1 MLFILSNLSTAFA
14 QDNPGPEQKM
24 TLEEAWERVEK
35 YNKSVKNWDL
45 RVQISHQQQEDT
57 RRERLPEIGVKS
69 EYARISNL
77 PMYEGGL
84 LQAPTQYPVL
94 HNFFQLK
101 ADAYLNLYEGHRQRT
116 KEQTE
121 EVVHALAEEQRRQ
134 AAADVRLRVAAVY
147 LDLSR
152 SLIFEQLTLKNM
164 EEAEKRLAEIR
175 ELHRNG
181 VVIRSDLL
189 RAELQLSRQKMTLV
203 EIRNA
208 VELARQK
215 LNLMIGLPE
224 ATRVV
229 PADSEAAPLLTGDY
243 EAYVSEAMGQAFAL
257 KIAGKQQEI
266 SELNLR
272 QVQAGYK
279 PRIGLFADYEYA
291 YPQILFYPYAGA
303 LYGLGKAGL
312 RISYPVSALYHTKH
326 KEQAAKLE
334 IQRQQIQLSDRQ
346 DAVRQEVRE
355 AYVHYR
361 EALERVEVSQ
371 LSTRQAEENYRIVRN
386 TYFHQLAL
394 LTDLLDAD
402 SQLLQARFDLASA
415 RLSTRLHYYQLLNTI
430 GK

>member
-1 MLFILSNLSTAFA
+1 MLFILSRLSISFG
-14 QDNPGPEQKM
+14 QGDSVPEQKM
-24 TLEEAWERVEK
+24 TLEEAWGRVEK
-35 YNKSVKNWDL
+35 YNKSVRNWDL
-45 RVQISHQQQEDT
+45 QVRASHEQLADT

-101 ADAYLNLYEGHRQRT
+101 ADAYLNLYEGHRLRT
-116 KEQTE
+116 KEEAE
-121 EVVHALAEEQRRQ
+121 ETVHAITEEQRRQ
-134 AAADVRLRVAAVY
+134 TAADVRLRVAAVY

-152 SLIFEQLTLKNM
+152 SLVFEQLTLKNI
-164 EEAEKRLAEIR
+164 EEAEKRLVDIR
-175 ELHRNG
+175 ELHTNG

-208 VELARQK
+208 VDLARQK
-215 LNLMIGLPE
+215 LSLLIGLPE
-224 ATRVV
+224 ATRIV
-229 PADSEAAPLLTGDY
+229 PADSDAAPSLSGDY
-243 EAYVSEAMGQAFAL
+243 EAYVSEAMDEAFSL
-257 KIAGKQQEI
+257 KIAGKQKEL
-266 SELNLR
+266 SELYLK
-272 QVQAGYK
+272 QVQTAYK

-303 LYGLGKAGL
+303 LYGLGKVGL
-312 RISYPVSALYHTKH
+312 RISYPVSALYHNKH
-326 KEQAAKLE
+326 KEQAARLE
-334 IQRQQIQLSDRQ
+334 IQRQEVVLSDRR
-346 DAVRQEVRE
+346 DLVRQEVRE

-361 EALERVEVSQ
+361 EALERIDVSR

-415 RLSTRLHYYQLLNTI
+415 RLSARLHYYQLLNTI